1 MAVMTRACGKMDDV
15 TEKLKNVAK
24 SLMDVLASQSP
35 PHEV

>member
-15 TEKLKNVAK
+15 AEKLKNVAK